1 MIVNAPVLYAEDD
14 VNDAFL
20 LERAFSKADIINPL
34 VIVSDGNAAIDYLS
48 GKGNHYQ
55 RNENPF
61 PCLVLLDLKMPGKS
75 GLEVLEWMRNEPTVS
90 TLPVL
95 MFTSSSQEKDVR
107 HAYLLGAN
115 GYLLKPSLPDGLLS
129 LVRALKDFW
138 LSSNLYIGPA
148 RQVSD
153 LTIARGALS
162 PPERRSPDRL
172 TPLELLPRL
181 AMRPAPYWRSFLP
194 RNAGRLTGL
203 QQQNCYPGWQS

>member
-1 MIVNAPVLYAEDD
+1 MIINAPVLYAEDD

-20 LERAFSKADIINPL
+20 LERAFSKAEVINPL

-48 GKGNHYQ
+48 GKGHFAQ
-55 RNENPF
+55 REENPL

-75 GLEVLEWMRNEPTVS
+75 GLEVLEWMHNDPTVS

-115 GYLLKPSLPDGLLS
+115 GYLLKPNLPDGLLS

-138 LSSNLYIGPA
+138 LISNLYIEPTGKS
-148 RQVSD
+148 QTLCQTS
-153 LTIARGALS
+153 
-162 PPERRSPDRL
+162 
-172 TPLELLPRL
+172 LLRE
-181 AMRPAPYWRSFLP
+181 
-194 RNAGRLTGL
+194 GL
-203 QQQNCYPGWQS
+203 